1 MTGMRAG
8 LTPEEDWELRR
19 LHFLN
24 KFGAVAGRL
33 KVRYAELRA
42 RDRRASVRDPEALP
56 KNDIV
61 IRKAG

>member
-1 MTGMRAG
+1 MREG

-24 KFGAVAGRL
+24 RFGAIADSL
-33 KVRYAELRA
+33 KARYTELRA
-42 RDRRASVRDPEALP
+42 RDRRASVREPEALP

-61 IRKAG
+61 IRRAG